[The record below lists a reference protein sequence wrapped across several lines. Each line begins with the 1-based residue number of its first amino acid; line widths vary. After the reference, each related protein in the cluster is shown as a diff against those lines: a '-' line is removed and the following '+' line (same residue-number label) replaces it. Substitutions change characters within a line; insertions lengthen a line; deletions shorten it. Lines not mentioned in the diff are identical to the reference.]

1 MLRRYIPWQL
11 LQRHLH
17 KKMTSGHRHRPMP
30 FFERKC
36 MLDLFSVKQMISL
49 LHAPIAL
56 YGEDGGAIQVL
67 EAVEEEVLVEKEK
80 VPGSSR
86 NFPVLKLEENGLAYA
101 LLWNEE
107 ERYYLGLGKLRIYDF
122 GEEEVKRYPF
132 CPLGELTA
140 VIVIL
145 WKMITGQEIRKQE
158 ILAGNI
164 TEKTS
169 LQEQLTR
176 DIFNRQEEGVRHR
189 PYSQEV
195 REQEC
200 ISKGDV
206 EGLRECFEE
215 VYSGQ
220 EGILASDMVRQYK
233 NVAISVISV
242 SARSA
247 IAGGLHP
254 ELAFSMA
261 DAFIFQI
268 EEHLTEPVK
277 IEKATRD
284 AQVEYAAQVRELSY
298 QSGENPFINRV
309 KDYVFCHIHEA
320 VLVRDIAE
328 YMGVSANYLSE
339 RFHQVTGM
347 TLKQYIIE
355 EKILSSEKLLKY
367 TDYTL
372 QEISNFCA
380 FSSQS
385 RFSEY
390 FQRKNGM
397 TPAKYRR
404 KYRT

>member
-1 MLRRYIPWQL
+1 
-11 LQRHLH
+11 
-17 KKMTSGHRHRPMP
+17 
-30 FFERKC
+30 
-36 MLDLFSVKQMISL
+36 MLDLFTVKQMICL

-56 YGEDGGAIQVL
+56 YGEDGRVIQVL
-67 EAVEEEVLVEKEK
+67 EAVEEEVLIEKEK
-80 VPGSSR
+80 ISGSSR
-86 NFPVLKLEENGLAYA
+86 DFPVLKLEENGLAYA

-107 ERYYLGLGKLRIYDF
+107 EGYYLGLGKLRIYDF
-122 GEEEVKRYPF
+122 GDEEVKRYPF
-132 CPLGELTA
+132 CSQRELTA

-145 WKMITGQEIRKQE
+145 WKMMTRQEIKKQE
-158 ILAGNI
+158 LLARNI
-164 TEKTS
+164 VDEIP
-169 LQEQLTR
+169 LQEQMTR
-176 DIFNRQEEGVRHR
+176 DIFYRQEEGVRHN

-195 REQEC
+195 KEQEC

-206 EGLRECFEE
+206 AGLKECFEE
-215 VYSGQ
+215 VYSGK
-220 EGILASDMVRQYK
+220 EGTLASDMVRQYK
-233 NVAISVISV
+233 NVAISVISI

-277 IEKATRD
+277 IQKATRD
-284 AQVEYAAQVRELSY
+284 AQVEYAAQVGELLKK
-298 QSGENPFINRV
+298 SGANPFINQI

-320 VLVRDIAE
+320 VLVRDIAK

-355 EKILSSEKLLKY
+355 EKLVSSEKLLKY
-367 TDYTL
+367 TDYSL

-390 FQRKNGM
+390 FQRKNGI

-404 KYRT
+404 KYRI